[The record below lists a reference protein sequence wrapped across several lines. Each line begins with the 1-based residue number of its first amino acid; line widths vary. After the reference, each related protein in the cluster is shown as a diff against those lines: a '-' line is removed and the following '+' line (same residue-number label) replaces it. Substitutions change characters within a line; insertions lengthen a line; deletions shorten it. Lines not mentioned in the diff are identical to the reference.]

1 MWVLNMFIEEIIL
14 IQQEVSFRMLI
25 ILAQQ
30 WPVRFLFQTLHE
42 AEQPVDDAPKDEVP
56 ESDAYCYLVKDIP
69 ELFSIH
75 KF

>member
-30 WPVRFLFQTLHE
+30 WPVRFLFQTLH
-42 AEQPVDDAPKDEVP
+42 
-56 ESDAYCYLVKDIP
+56 
-69 ELFSIH
+69 
-75 KF
+75 